1 VIVIGTTSAHD
12 DRMSEGETGV
22 IETRTE
28 TETEIEATA
37 TVGAEVAR
45 HHDVQG
51 GTKKILMTSDVVRLV
66 STHDDLKNLHDVL
79 PLPLENVSTNSRVYL
94 VIIV

>member
-1 VIVIGTTSAHD
+1 
-12 DRMSEGETGV
+12 MSEGGTSA
-22 IETRTE
+22 IE

-51 GTKKILMTSDVVRLV
+51 ETKKILMTTDVVSR
-66 STHDDLKNLHDVL
+66 DEMNNNLKKLHDVL
-79 PLPLENVSTNSRVYL
+79 PLPLEDVSKTRVYR